1 MCLAGAA
8 AAAATLEA
16 LPAGPPRQ
24 LDLRQQATLSQMVR
38 LPVAWKRGTDEPLA
52 FVLWFMH
59 RYGLQLEPGAQACWE
74 CLSCKLSTV
83 CRGRELLLYA
93 FRQDAVPDS
102 FQDASMSV
110 DVHRMGVSAYARSWY
125 ALEDVTGLDF
135 EVLAVILTQAR
146 TACALLDACQAIEA
160 HDRYEFAFVCHG
172 ATHRSVGCC
181 VLLAAII
188 YSDAIVVLTTARTR
202 AAAIARW
209 LV

>member
-1 MCLAGAA
+1 
-8 AAAATLEA
+8 
-16 LPAGPPRQ
+16 
-24 LDLRQQATLSQMVR
+24 MVHAQVR
-38 LPVAWKRGTDEPLA
+38 
-52 FVLWFMH
+52 
-59 RYGLQLEPGAQACWE
+59 LQLEPGARACWE
-74 CLSCKLSTV
+74 RLSCKLSTV
-83 CRGRELLLYA
+83 CRRRELLLYA
-93 FRQDAVPDS
+93 FRQDAVPDG

-135 EVLAVILTQAR
+135 EVLAVILTQVR
-146 TACALLDACQAIEA
+146 TACALLAACQAIEA